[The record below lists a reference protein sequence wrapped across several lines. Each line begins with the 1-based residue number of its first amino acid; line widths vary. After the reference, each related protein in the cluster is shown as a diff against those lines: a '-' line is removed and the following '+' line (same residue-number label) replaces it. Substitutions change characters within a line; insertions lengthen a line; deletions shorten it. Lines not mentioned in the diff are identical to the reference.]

1 METVDKVLVL
11 LLNAVLPGSVQRDS
25 SKITAV
31 SLTFLPYT
39 LFNVDKIELK

>member
-1 METVDKVLVL
+1 METVDKVLV

-31 SLTFLPYT
+31 SLRFLSYT